1 MLSPIKLSTLRIDT
15 GRPLVIIDLVDGE
28 DNKIFLTETDM
39 EILIKYFEFALDY
52 LEMSK
57 P

>member
-28 DNKIFLTETDM
+28 DDKIFLTETDM
-39 EILIKYFEFALDY
+39 EILQKYFEYALEY
-52 LEMSK
+52 LALSK
-57 P
+57 D

>member
-39 EILIKYFEFALDY
+39 EILQKYFEYALEY
-52 LEMSK
+52 LSLSK
-57 P
+57 D

>member
-15 GRPLVIIDLVDGE
+15 GKPLVIIDLVDGE

-39 EILIKYFEFALDY
+39 EILIKYFEFSLAY
-52 LEMSK
+52 LSLSK
-57 P
+57 D

>member
-39 EILIKYFEFALDY
+39 EILQKYFEYALDY

>member
-39 EILIKYFEFALDY
+39 EILQKYFKYALDY